1 MMSPRLLSDTGRSM
15 VEMLGVLAIIG
26 VLSVAGMAGYSYA
39 LVKYKANETM
49 DELNKRS
56 VLHATQLLQ
65 DGVPADGY
73 LSQREFG
80 DNTILGYGVEAKA
93 SVYENEF
100 EITLR
105 NYPSEV
111 CRDILKN
118 YTIPIEIIVGNT
130 RYNPESDNDTI
141 CGDEIAPDT
150 VFVYTADLDMPVEG
164 TAEYPYEGTYGLC
177 EPGIEFKSGSTCYPC
192 NEEDALIVQDDE
204 EYSLCAAC
212 GRSVFEVGSGDSYKD
227 SNTHLYCTPA
237 CRSGEVFHMGQKK
250 CVTPPCRTN
259 ADCSPGKYCK
269 LDSGQNSETCL
280 IKPDYGTCETP
291 SGRKKTV
298 DGVTYILSSVKMNWW
313 SAQNFCAALNAPQ
326 VSVTEFECGYDFTN
340 PQFDMLKKNGYC
352 NVDETITKGTLS
364 PVMQAWMTQFG
375 CYGAWFSQTYNDCYA
390 MGTSFCTGEIGA
402 NTKNDTKYWVGAF
415 CRLSS

>member
-1 MMSPRLLSDTGRSM
+1 M

-150 VFVYTADLDMPVEG
+150 VFVYTADLETGEGEG
-164 TAEYPYEGTYGLC
+164 TADEYEGTYGSC
-177 EPGIEFKSGSTCYPC
+177 TPGVEFKSGSACYPC
-192 NEEDALIVQDDE
+192 DEAGHYVLSDDE
-204 EYSLCAAC
+204 EHSLCSAC
-212 GRSVFEVGSGDSYKD
+212 GRDVFQGGSGGDSYKD
-227 SNTHLYCTPA
+227 SKQYQYCAPV
-237 CRSGEVFHMGQKK
+237 CRSDQVYHMGKGQ
-250 CVTPPCRTN
+250 CVIPPCRTN
-259 ADCSPGKYCK
+259 ADCDGGKYCD
-269 LDSGQNSETCL
+269 LDAKQNGET
-280 IKPDYGTCETP
+280 PYAQPQYGTCKSS
-291 SGRKKTV
+291 SGRRKEIEGYGIYV
-298 DGVTYILSSVKMNWW
+298 LSSSKMNWW
-313 SAQNFCAALNAPQ
+313 SAGNFCNALKGEL
-326 VSVTEFECGYDFTN
+326 VSMSEATSD
-340 PQFDMLKKNGYC
+340 LKQLWK
-352 NVDETITKGTLS
+352 D
-364 PVMQAWMTQFG
+364 AFG
-375 CYGAWFSQTYNDCYA
+375 CYGGWFKENTLTLGYGIAYCQLRT
-390 MGTSFCTGEIGA
+390 GA
-402 NTKNDTKYWVGAF
+402 NHKNDTKNWVGAF